1 MLRVATSTAV
11 TAVLWGL
18 PQGIGMAVKWSVC
31 IDLCADTALG
41 VVFSCT
47 IMVVTA
53 GTKEPHGLI
62 ASGRDCYNISKMNNR
77 LPLPAGPCSPQPL
90 GLLAIARVR
99 ENPD

>member
-41 VVFSCT
+41 VVYD
-47 IMVVTA
+47 
-53 GTKEPHGLI
+53 HG
-62 ASGRDCYNISKMNNR
+62 SDRRDQGAAWFDR
-77 LPLPAGPCSPQPL
+77 
-90 GLLAIARVR
+90 
-99 ENPD
+99 